1 MQQMFG
7 RAVVGVRRPGHQNH
21 GEVFGISA
29 ADSIDCGK
37 PADAESHDRRRG
49 TARPSIALRGVATIQ
64 LVATNLFQF
73 LVLQKLIKQNQIKV
87 TRNREVMLQTYL

>member
-37 PADAESHDRRRG
+37 PADVESHDRRRG

-64 LVATNLFQF
+64 LVATINLFQF
-73 LVLQKLIKQNQIKV
+73 LVLQKLIKQNQ
-87 TRNREVMLQTYL
+87 N